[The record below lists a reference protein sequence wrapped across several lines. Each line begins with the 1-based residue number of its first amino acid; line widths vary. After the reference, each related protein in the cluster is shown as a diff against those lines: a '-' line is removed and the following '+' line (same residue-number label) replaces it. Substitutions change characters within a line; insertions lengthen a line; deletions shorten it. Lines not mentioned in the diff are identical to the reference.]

1 MNFDEEEVY
10 NKIVHMKRENEY
22 LMVIF
27 EELDELIKN
36 GYTGKLAEDA
46 ARGLLFAHEEYINW
60 RNNEVRRRSTT

>member
-27 EELDELIKN
+27 EELDELIKT
-36 GYTGKLAEDA
+36 GYSGKLAEEA
-46 ARGLLFAHEEYINW
+46 ARGLLFAHQEYLKW
-60 RNNEVRRRSTT
+60 RKDEVRRR